1 MSLVSRL
8 GSSIDGREDKLLS
21 ATARGR
27 VDVAVGASGRVCK
40 TDSRIFHVAS
50 HRVLVGGGGGVWT
63 LAVRGQV
70 VVVVVVFL
78 PGRSSEAVVAAE
90 SLNYF

>member
-27 VDVAVGASGRVCK
+27 VNVAVGASGRVCK

-70 VVVVVVFL
+70 VVVVVFL

>member
-70 VVVVVVFL
+70 VVVVVFL